1 MKRHVP
7 LMTSMVFAAA
17 TTLAQAQAPAPK
29 PVPAPKATT
38 HDTAKAA
45 NADEEFARKVAAG
58 GAAEVELAKLAQQ
71 KGSSEDVKSLAA
83 RLEMDHMKA
92 NDELKA
98 LGSKKG
104 WDLPSTP
111 TADQTAKKEKF
122 EKLSGAAFDKAY
134 VDLMVSNH
142 RTNISA
148 FEHQASKGSDADL
161 KQFASST
168 LPTLKT
174 HLDMAT
180 KVQKSLGQST
190 SSKYSSKD
198 SSKNTPTK

>member
-29 PVPAPKATT
+29 PAPTPKATP
-38 HDTAKAA
+38 HDSTAKAA

-58 GAAEVELAKLAQQ
+58 GHAEVELAKLAQE

-98 LGSKKG
+98 LASKKG
-104 WDLPSTP
+104 WDLPTSP
-111 TADQTAKKEKF
+111 TADQQAKKDKF
-122 EKLSGAAFDKAY
+122 EKLSG
-134 VDLMVSNH
+134 S
-142 RTNISA
+142 
-148 FEHQASKGSDADL
+148 
-161 KQFASST
+161 
-168 LPTLKT
+168 
-174 HLDMAT
+174 
-180 KVQKSLGQST
+180 
-190 SSKYSSKD
+190 
-198 SSKNTPTK
+198 